1 MVSQSTET
9 AMFKIEYFTTR
20 LGPDAPEVHS
30 ELALTKSVEEAIDQA
45 EAHLSGVRAKFGV
58 NGYRVLDEEKH
69 TVATGPG
76 VDFID
81 G

>member
-1 MVSQSTET
+1 
-9 AMFKIEYFTTR
+9 MFKIEYFTIR
-20 LGPDAPEVHS
+20 LGPDAPEAHS

-45 EAHLSGVRAKFGV
+45 EAHLDGVRAKFGA
-58 NGYRVLDEEKH
+58 NGYRVVDEEKH